1 MKDLPGYSIRGSA
14 ERIARE
20 YTRHDLMVIAVCCE
34 LENRCGLRRDAIA
47 KLVPEIRR
55 AMIGPR
61 SVSDEARLVVVPDLV
76 SVQYIDGPSS
86 VLQGTVL
93 PLEGIFRRVDQYLL
107 GDQLDADDQ
116 RNLDLGPMAIPA
128 GRRSNA

>member
-1 MKDLPGYSIRGSA
+1 
-14 ERIARE
+14 
-20 YTRHDLMVIAVCCE
+20 
-34 LENRCGLRRDAIA
+34 
-47 KLVPEIRR
+47 
-55 AMIGPR
+55 MIGPR

>member
-1 MKDLPGYSIRGSA
+1 
-14 ERIARE
+14 
-20 YTRHDLMVIAVCCE
+20 
-34 LENRCGLRRDAIA
+34 
-47 KLVPEIRR
+47 
-55 AMIGPR
+55 
-61 SVSDEARLVVVPDLV
+61 
-76 SVQYIDGPSS
+76 